1 MRLLGLGPLE
11 WAIVLASAVAVYLIA
26 RLPER
31 K

>member
-1 MRLLGLGPLE
+1 VRLLGLGPLE
-11 WAIVLASAVAVYLIA
+11 WAVVLVVVAVVFLVA

>member
-1 MRLLGLGPLE
+1 VRLLGLGPLE
-11 WAIVLASAVAVYLIA
+11 WIIALVAAAAVYLIA